1 MLIPQ
6 YLVLV
11 LKLTP
16 INMVSLNTVFS
27 IPQNQ
32 CYLGTSCTLFLKK
45 NSENYRNK
53 ILLTINYLSIGVEPN
68 EDCKY
73 IIDDVVF
80 DEQQMLE
87 MFGLIAMNGYPS
99 ESRRWPNGVL
109 AYTIDTNTIASGS
122 AEETRILQQIT
133 RFNNEMSGCL
143 SIV

>member
-1 MLIPQ
+1 MLILDQ
-6 YLVLV
+6 QNVN
-11 LKLTP
+11 LKRL
-16 INMVSLNTVFS
+16 INIQKCHSFTELDH
-27 IPQNQ
+27 
-32 CYLGTSCTLFLKK
+32 C
-45 NSENYRNK
+45 
-53 ILLTINYLSIGVEPN
+53 GVEPY

-80 DEQQMLE
+80 DEHQMLE
-87 MFGLIAMNGYPS
+87 MFGLTAMNGYPS

>member
-1 MLIPQ
+1 M
-6 YLVLV
+6 
-11 LKLTP
+11 
-16 INMVSLNTVFS
+16 
-27 IPQNQ
+27 
-32 CYLGTSCTLFLKK
+32 
-45 NSENYRNK
+45 
-53 ILLTINYLSIGVEPN
+53 EPN

-87 MFGLIAMNGYPS
+87 MFGYIAMNGYPS
-99 ESRRWPNGVL
+99 KSRRWPNGVL